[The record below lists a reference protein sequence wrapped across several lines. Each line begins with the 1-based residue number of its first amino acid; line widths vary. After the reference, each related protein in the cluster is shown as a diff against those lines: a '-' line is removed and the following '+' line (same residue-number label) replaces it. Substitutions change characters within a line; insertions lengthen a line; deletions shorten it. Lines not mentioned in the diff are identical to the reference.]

1 MFLAKFAGLFFGYKV
16 CKFWESGEG
25 APYEGVGG
33 APPTM
38 APDFNNGSGS
48 SEPAPGSMAPSMG
61 GGNPY
66 QAAWRRKCSR
76 SVVVAVAG
84 IDGGVVGAASAAGWG
99 W

>member
-1 MFLAKFAGLFFGYKV
+1 MLLPISVIIDIARLAFNHETYGFLIFIEIIIFLAKFAGLFFGYKV
-16 CKFWESGEG
+16 CKSWESGEG

-66 QAAWRRKCSR
+66 QTA
-76 SVVVAVAG
+76 
-84 IDGGVVGAASAAGWG
+84 
-99 W
+99 